1 MILSGL
7 DILPY
12 SLPLKQPFRTSNAIL
27 YSREGF
33 IVRSSDDRNNYGY
46 GDAAPYPEAGTEDYH
61 SALNTV
67 KEFQSTH
74 LPIKVDESDLRSI
87 YRLFQPF
94 SDKPA
99 ARHALEQSLLDLI
112 CKRLGLSLPVLLR
125 LEPLTEISVNGVIGL
140 TSSDKI
146 FEEVRILIN
155 EGFKTIKIKIGSDS
169 TARIKTVKEIR
180 NSFGDIRLR
189 LDANAIWTLTE
200 AQTCFES
207 LEGLGIEYIEQPLSP
222 GLEPETALLRKSS
235 SIPIALDESIR
246 SLDSLLD
253 AHSANALDIA
263 VLKPMVCGGILET
276 MRLIHTCK
284 EYGIRVV
291 LSSTFESAVGWQ
303 ACVLLASV
311 SGSSYAHGL
320 ATQDLYEKNVASPPF
335 SVEKGIIGDLDR
347 NNFIFDEKI
356 SYEA

>member
-46 GDAAPYPEAGTEDYH
+46 GDAAPYPEAGTEDYR
-61 SALNTV
+61 SALTIV
-67 KEFQSTH
+67 KEFQSKH
-74 LPIKVDESDLRSI
+74 LHIKIDEHDLRNI

-94 SDKPA
+94 CDKPA

-112 CKRLGLSLPVLLR
+112 CKRLGISLPVLLQ
-125 LEPLTEISVNGVIGL
+125 LEPVSEISVNGVLGL
-140 TSSDKI
+140 ESSNTI
-146 FEEVRILIN
+146 HEEARILIN
-155 EGFKTIKIKIGSDS
+155 KGFRTIKIKIGNDFDVCIN
-169 TARIKTVKEIR
+169 AIKEIR
-180 NSFGDIRLR
+180 NSFGDIRIR
-189 LDANAIWTLTE
+189 LDANAAWKLTE
-200 AQTCFES
+200 AQTCLES
-207 LEGLGIEYIEQPLSP
+207 LEGLGIEYIEQPLPP
-222 GLEPETALLRKSS
+222 GLESETALLRKSS

-246 SLDSLLD
+246 SLDLLLG
-253 AHSANALDIA
+253 AHTANALDVA

-284 EYGIRVV
+284 EYEIPVV
-291 LSSTFESAVGWQ
+291 ISSTFESFVGWQ
-303 ACVLLASV
+303 ACVLLAAV
-311 SGSSYAHGL
+311 TGSSYAHGL
-320 ATQDLYEKNVASPPF
+320 ATQDHYEKNVADPPF
-335 SVEKGIIGDLDR
+335 SIEKGIIGDLDR
-347 NNFIFDEKI
+347 INFIIDEKI